1 MKERKISRRAMCSAL
16 VASLAAGALAGC
28 GSSGSSTST
37 ASGSAA
43 AAGSNDRITVRIMKA
58 KASNEVAA
66 DQMDVWK
73 VLGEKFNMDFE
84 FDNPPQDNYNER
96 LNLVMMDAQLPDI
109 IMDMPTT
116 EVLKYGESGV
126 ILPLNDYIENDMPNL
141 KKEIDKRDGVEKA
154 LTYSD
159 GNIYYMPM
167 LDEKVSGN
175 MPYIVR
181 TDWLE
186 KLGIESPV
194 TLEDW
199 ENYWHLVKTT
209 DLNGNGTNDEIP
221 FSSYDMTGL
230 RNFCT
235 AFGCLDDFYTDPDDN
250 GNVHYGPIDP
260 KYQKGYIDPEI
271 ITMDYASFMPKLAQN
286 TVASFYGPLGGM
298 LAAQNATMPASV
310 PDFHVEATVPP
321 KGDAQIHSYID
332 QEPRAIAAA
341 TITASCKNIDRVI
354 QLLDY
359 MYSEEGTLLINMGI
373 EGTHYTMENGKPIF
387 TDYVMN
393 NPDGL
398 SPKNAIGTFSFAQS
412 SGPFILSQDEVT
424 QLDDEAVNRAKQDCI
439 IPFLEES
446 KKYVIPGSTSFSSED
461 DAVRRAVMA
470 DVDTYVDEMIIKF
483 VSGRE
488 PLTNWDTYVQKVKD
502 MGIDEVVEIYQR
514 TLNG

>member
-1 MKERKISRRAMCSAL
+1 MKERKISRRAVCSAM
-16 VASLAAGALAGC
+16 VASLALGVLEGC
-28 GSSGSSTST
+28 GSSSSTT
-37 ASGSAA
+37 ASS
-43 AAGSNDRITVRIMKA
+43 AAGSGAAASNERITVRILKSKA
-58 KASNEVAA
+58 ANEVAA
-66 DQMDVWK
+66 EQMDVWK

-126 ILPLNDYIENDMPNL
+126 ILSLNDYIDNSMPNL

-235 AFGCLDDFYTDPDDN
+235 AFGCLDDFYTDPDD
-250 GNVHYGPIDP
+250 GGKVHYGPIDP
-260 KYQKGYIDPEI
+260 KYKEAVTWMHDMYEKGYIDPEI
-271 ITMDYASFMPKLAQN
+271 ITMDYASFVPKLAQN

-298 LAAQNATMPASV
+298 L
-310 PDFHVEATVPP
+310 
-321 KGDAQIHSYID
+321 
-332 QEPRAIAAA
+332 
-341 TITASCKNIDRVI
+341 
-354 QLLDY
+354 DY
-359 MYSEEGTLLINMGI
+359 MYSAEGTLLINMGI
-373 EGTHYTMENGKPIF
+373 EGTHYTMQNGKPIF
-387 TDYVMN
+387 TDYVMK

-398 SPKNAIGTFSFAQS
+398 SPKNAIGTFTFAQS

-424 QLDDEAVNRAKQDCI
+424 QLDDDSVNRAKQDCI

-488 PLTNWDTYVQKVKD
+488 PLSNWDTYVEKVNG
-502 MGIDEVVEIYQR
+502 MGIAEVIDIYQK

>member
-1 MKERKISRRAMCSAL
+1 M
-16 VASLAAGALAGC
+16 VHFVG
-28 GSSGSSTST
+28 
-37 ASGSAA
+37 
-43 AAGSNDRITVRIMKA
+43 AGSGAPDLITVRGA
-58 KASNEVAA
+58 RL
-66 DQMDVWK
+66 
-73 VLGEKFNMDFE
+73 LGEADIVIYAGSLVNPALLDATKPGCEIHDSAKMTLEEVIAVIRQAEAEGKTTVRLHTGDSSIYGAVRE
-84 FDNPPQDNYNER
+84 QFD
-96 LNLVMMDAQLPDI
+96 A
-109 IMDMPTT
+109 
-116 EVLKYGESGV
+116 
-126 ILPLNDYIENDMPNL
+126 
-141 KKEIDKRDGVEKA
+141 
-154 LTYSD
+154 
-159 GNIYYMPM
+159 
-167 LDEKVSGN
+167 
-175 MPYIVR
+175 
-181 TDWLE
+181 LE

-221 FSSYDMTGL
+221 FSSYNMDGL

-235 AFGCLDDFYTDPDDN
+235 AFGCLDDFYTDPDD
-250 GNVHYGPIDP
+250 GGKVHYGPIDP
-260 KYQKGYIDPEI
+260 KYKKAVTWMHDMYEKGYIDPEI
-271 ITMDYASFMPKLAQN
+271 ITMDYASFVPKLAQN
-286 TVASFYGPLGGM
+286 AVASFYGPLGGM
-298 LAAQNATMPASV
+298 LAAQNATMPASF
-310 PDFHVEATVPP
+310 PGFHVEATVPP

-332 QEPRAIAAA
+332 QEPRAVAAA
-341 TITASCKNIDRVI
+341 TITASCKNVDRVVA
-354 QLLDY
+354 LLDY

-387 TDYVMN
+387 TDYVMK

-398 SPKNAIGTFSFAQS
+398 SPKNAIGTFTFAQS

-424 QLDDEAVNRAKQDCI
+424 QLDDDSVNRAKQDCI

-488 PLTNWDTYVQKVKD
+488 PLSNWDTYVEKVNG
-502 MGIDEVVEIYQR
+502 MGIAEVIDIYQK

>member
-1 MKERKISRRAMCSAL
+1 MKKFLAL
-16 VASLAAGALAGC
+16 VCTLCLLLTALPLTALAADDDWVTLNVEMYDRSIAGFNVEDCWQLRYIQENFGDPNHIKINWIPVSRWEEGTILSTRLAG
-28 GSSGSSTST
+28 GT
-37 ASGSAA
+37 A
-43 AAGSNDRITVRIMKA
+43 
-58 KASNEVAA
+58 
-66 DQMDVWK
+66 
-73 VLGEKFNMDFE
+73 
-84 FDNPPQDNYNER
+84 
-96 LNLVMMDAQLPDI
+96 PDI
-109 IMDMPTT
+109 CMTYGTDLVQQYIDMGGIMPLDDLLAEYGQELTAFLGD
-116 EVLKYGESGV
+116 EVLQYGQYDVGDGKEQYY
-126 ILPLNDYIENDMPNL
+126 LPA
-141 KKEIDKRDGVEKA
+141 RR
-154 LTYSD
+154 
-159 GNIYYMPM
+159 
-167 LDEKVSGN
+167 
-175 MPYIVR
+175 IVVATQSMFIR
-181 TDWLE
+181 KDWLE

-235 AFGCLDDFYTDPDDN
+235 AFGCLDDFYTDPDD
-250 GNVHYGPIDP
+250 GGKVHYGPIDP
-260 KYQKGYIDPEI
+260 KYKKAVTWMHDMYEKGYIDPEI
-271 ITMDYASFMPKLAQN
+271 ITMDYASFVPKLAQN
-286 TVASFYGPLGGM
+286 AVASFYGPLGGM
-298 LAAQNATMPASV
+298 LAAQNATMPASF
-310 PDFHVEATVPP
+310 PGFHVEATVPP

-341 TITASCKNIDRVI
+341 AITASCKNVDRVVA
-354 QLLDY
+354 LLDY
-359 MYSEEGTLLINMGI
+359 MYSEEGTRLINMGI
-373 EGTHYTMENGKPIF
+373 EGTHYTMQNGKPIF
-387 TDYVMN
+387 TDYVMK

-398 SPKNAIGTFSFAQS
+398 SPKNAIGTFTFAQS

-424 QLDDEAVNRAKQDCI
+424 QLDDESVNRAKQDCI

-488 PLTNWDTYVQKVKD
+488 PLSNWDTYVEKVNG
-502 MGIDEVVEIYQR
+502 MGIAEVVDIYQK

>member
-1 MKERKISRRAMCSAL
+1 MKERKISRRAVCSAM
-16 VASLAAGALAGC
+16 VASLALGVLEGC
-28 GSSGSSTST
+28 GSSSSTT
-37 ASGSAA
+37 ASS
-43 AAGSNDRITVRIMKA
+43 AAGSGAAASNERITVRILKSKA
-58 KASNEVAA
+58 TNEVAA
-66 DQMDVWK
+66 EQMDVWK

-126 ILPLNDYIENDMPNL
+126 ILSLNDYIENDMPNL

-230 RNFCT
+230 LPTIIIMLILRMGSIFSVGYEKIMLMYNPATYETADVISTYVYRRAFESGDYSFSAAVGLFNSVINFT
-235 AFGCLDDFYTDPDDN
+235 
-250 GNVHYGPIDP
+250 
-260 KYQKGYIDPEI
+260 I
-271 ITMDYASFMPKLAQN
+271 I
-286 TVASFYGPLGGM
+286 M
-298 LAAQNATMPASV
+298 LFNK
-310 PDFHVEATVPP
+310 F
-321 KGDAQIHSYID
+321 
-332 QEPRAIAAA
+332 
-341 TITASCKNIDRVI
+341 
-354 QLLDY
+354 
-359 MYSEEGTLLINMGI
+359 
-373 EGTHYTMENGKPIF
+373 
-387 TDYVMN
+387 
-393 NPDGL
+393 
-398 SPKNAIGTFSFAQS
+398 
-412 SGPFILSQDEVT
+412 
-424 QLDDEAVNRAKQDCI
+424 
-439 IPFLEES
+439 S
-446 KKYVIPGSTSFSSED
+446 KKISE
-461 DAVRRAVMA
+461 
-470 DVDTYVDEMIIKF
+470 
-483 VSGRE
+483 VS
-488 PLTNWDTYVQKVKD
+488 LW
-502 MGIDEVVEIYQR
+502 
-514 TLNG
+514 

>member
-1 MKERKISRRAMCSAL
+1 MKERKISRRAVCSAM
-16 VASLAAGALAGC
+16 VASLALGVLEGC
-28 GSSGSSTST
+28 GSSSST
-37 ASGSAA
+37 ASS
-43 AAGSNDRITVRIMKA
+43 AAGSGADASNERITVRILKSKA
-58 KASNEVAA
+58 ANEVAA
-66 DQMDVWK
+66 EQMDVWK

-126 ILPLNDYIENDMPNL
+126 ILSLNDYIENNMPNL

-235 AFGCLDDFYTDPDDN
+235 AFGCLDDLLHRP
-250 GNVHYGPIDP
+250 GRWRQGPLRP
-260 KYQKGYIDPEI
+260 HRPQVQKGRD
-271 ITMDYASFMPKLAQN
+271 L
-286 TVASFYGPLGGM
+286 
-298 LAAQNATMPASV
+298 
-310 PDFHVEATVPP
+310 
-321 KGDAQIHSYID
+321 DA
-332 QEPRAIAAA
+332 
-341 TITASCKNIDRVI
+341 
-354 QLLDY
+354 
-359 MYSEEGTLLINMGI
+359 
-373 EGTHYTMENGKPIF
+373 
-387 TDYVMN
+387 
-393 NPDGL
+393 
-398 SPKNAIGTFSFAQS
+398 
-412 SGPFILSQDEVT
+412 
-424 QLDDEAVNRAKQDCI
+424 
-439 IPFLEES
+439 
-446 KKYVIPGSTSFSSED
+446 
-461 DAVRRAVMA
+461 
-470 DVDTYVDEMIIKF
+470 
-483 VSGRE
+483 
-488 PLTNWDTYVQKVKD
+488 
-502 MGIDEVVEIYQR
+502 
-514 TLNG
+514 

>member
-1 MKERKISRRAMCSAL
+1 MKERKISRRAVCSAM
-16 VASLAAGALAGC
+16 VASLALGVLEGC
-28 GSSGSSTST
+28 GSSSSTTS
-37 ASGSAA
+37 S
-43 AAGSNDRITVRIMKA
+43 AAGSGAAASNERITVRILKSKA
-58 KASNEVAA
+58 ANEVAA
-66 DQMDVWK
+66 EQMDVWK

-126 ILPLNDYIENDMPNL
+126 ILSLNDYIENNMPNL

-235 AFGCLDDFYTDPDDN
+235 AFGCLDDFYTDPDD
-250 GNVHYGPIDP
+250 GGKVHYGPIDP
-260 KYQKGYIDPEI
+260 KYKKAVTWMHDMYEKGYIDPEI
-271 ITMDYASFMPKLAQN
+271 ITMDYASFACRSWPRTRWLPSTARWAVCWLHR
-286 TVASFYGPLGGM
+286 TPPCLPPS
-298 LAAQNATMPASV
+298 PASMLR
-310 PDFHVEATVPP
+310 PP
-321 KGDAQIHSYID
+321 YP
-332 QEPRAIAAA
+332 PRAMHRSTPILIRSRVPLQPPPSPQAA
-341 TITASCKNIDRVI
+341 
-354 QLLDY
+354 
-359 MYSEEGTLLINMGI
+359 
-373 EGTHYTMENGKPIF
+373 
-387 TDYVMN
+387 
-393 NPDGL
+393 
-398 SPKNAIGTFSFAQS
+398 
-412 SGPFILSQDEVT
+412 
-424 QLDDEAVNRAKQDCI
+424 
-439 IPFLEES
+439 
-446 KKYVIPGSTSFSSED
+446 
-461 DAVRRAVMA
+461 
-470 DVDTYVDEMIIKF
+470 
-483 VSGRE
+483 
-488 PLTNWDTYVQKVKD
+488 
-502 MGIDEVVEIYQR
+502 R
-514 TLNG
+514 TLTAWSLCWTTCTAKRAPY

>member
-1 MKERKISRRAMCSAL
+1 MQRYGRFSGIGCSGGLWQLFLYYFFCCRFRSSCFQRAHHRAHPEIQ
-16 VASLAAGALAGC
+16 AA
-28 GSSGSSTST
+28 
-37 ASGSAA
+37 
-43 AAGSNDRITVRIMKA
+43 
-58 KASNEVAA
+58 NEVAA
-66 DQMDVWK
+66 EQMDVWK

-126 ILPLNDYIENDMPNL
+126 ILSLNDYIENNMPNL

-235 AFGCLDDFYTDPDDN
+235 AFGCLDDFYTDPDD
-250 GNVHYGPIDP
+250 GGKVHYGPIDP
-260 KYQKGYIDPEI
+260 KYKKAVTWMHDMYEKAISTLRSSPW
-271 ITMDYASFMPKLAQN
+271 TTLPSCRSWPRTRWLPSTARWAVCWLHRTPPCLPPS
-286 TVASFYGPLGGM
+286 
-298 LAAQNATMPASV
+298 PASMLR
-310 PDFHVEATVPP
+310 PP
-321 KGDAQIHSYID
+321 YP
-332 QEPRAIAAA
+332 PRAMHRSTPILIRSRVPLQPPPSPQAA
-341 TITASCKNIDRVI
+341 
-354 QLLDY
+354 
-359 MYSEEGTLLINMGI
+359 
-373 EGTHYTMENGKPIF
+373 
-387 TDYVMN
+387 
-393 NPDGL
+393 
-398 SPKNAIGTFSFAQS
+398 
-412 SGPFILSQDEVT
+412 
-424 QLDDEAVNRAKQDCI
+424 
-439 IPFLEES
+439 
-446 KKYVIPGSTSFSSED
+446 
-461 DAVRRAVMA
+461 
-470 DVDTYVDEMIIKF
+470 
-483 VSGRE
+483 
-488 PLTNWDTYVQKVKD
+488 
-502 MGIDEVVEIYQR
+502 R
-514 TLNG
+514 TLTAWSLCWITCTAPRAPC